1 LVVAV
6 PRALHDLVHARLVG
20 VLSSA
25 TSVKTML
32 LRIGAWL
39 PRDDWLVIGWA
50 LAIKFLLLAFG
61 VASYQALEEESVPFG
76 RDWLEIWNQWDAIHF
91 LRLAEFGYS
100 VADKF
105 KAWFYP
111 FYPWC
116 VRAFSYLTGDYL
128 TASFVVSDIALLIGV
143 VLLRRLTEREW
154 NATIARQALYFFLIF
169 PTAFYLHIG
178 YTESLFLALAVGSI
192 FAAREERWWLAGTLG
207 AFAWMTRAN
216 GIVLLPALAVEA
228 GHQWT
233 TIRRWRWQWLWIAV
247 VPAGFAVYLFL
258 NWRISGNPFAFLKL
272 RRQLFHMSFS
282 WPWHGIIDAFRNF
295 KREPSEAE
303 IVGTQE
309 ALFTVLGF
317 VCVIASWRKLRPVYA
332 TWLTGNW
339 LLVVCVTF
347 IESMPRY
354 MLTMFPVFFLFA
366 FAGQNRFWNAVI
378 TIWSLLSLALFSGL
392 FVRGWWVF

>member
-1 LVVAV
+1 MGIL
-6 PRALHDLVHARLVG
+6 R
-20 VLSSA
+20 S
-25 TSVKTML
+25 TTIVKTML
-32 LRIGAWL
+32 LRIDRWL

-50 LAIKFLLLAFG
+50 LAIKVLLLALG
-61 VASYQALEEESVPFG
+61 AASYRALEEEDVPFG
-76 RDWLEIWNQWDAIHF
+76 RPWLEIWNQWDSIHF

-100 VADKF
+100 AADKF

-116 VRAFSYLTGDYL
+116 VRASSYVSGDFL
-128 TASFVVSDIALLIGV
+128 IASFLVSGIALLFAV
-143 VLLRRLTEREW
+143 VILRRLTAIEW
-154 NATIARQALYFFLIF
+154 NETIARRTVYFFLIF
-169 PTAFYLHIG
+169 PTAYVLHIG
-178 YTESLFLALAVGSI
+178 YTESLFFALAIGSI
-192 FAAREERWWLAGTLG
+192 FAARKERWWLAGVLG

-216 GIVLLPALAVEA
+216 GIILLPTLVVEA

-282 WPWHGIIDAFRNF
+282 WPWHGIPDAFRNV
-295 KREPSEAE
+295 RRVPNEGE

-317 VCVIASWRKLRPVYA
+317 VCAIVSWFKLRPIYA
-332 TWLTGNW
+332 TWITGNW
-339 LLVVCVTF
+339 LLLVCVTF

-354 MLTMFPVFFLFA
+354 ALTMFPIFLF
-366 FAGQNRFWNAVI
+366 FALISEKRLWNMVL
-378 TIWSLLSLALFSGL
+378 TMWSLLFLALFSSL